1 MFSGHVCALVFEG
14 CFLCCNWLLRRI
26 DCSQRDEIG
35 PGGGSVHLQG
45 VTSDHSLLHHLF
57 LVNHVRTE
65 IIKDAIITALSRV
78 QTTTDMHN
86 GEVLV

>member
-1 MFSGHVCALVFEG
+1 MSAGHVCALVSEG
-14 CFLCCNWLLRRI
+14 CFLCCNWLLRCI

-57 LVNHVRTE
+57 LVNYVWTE
-65 IIKDAIITALSRV
+65 IIKDAVIIVLSHV
-78 QTTTDMHN
+78 QTTIDMHN
-86 GEVLV
+86 REVLV